1 MSFLEKKF
9 YFFNLFFALYF
20 YLICLFILLYN
31 TVLVLPYIDMNLPQ
45 VYIVKDYLYLLSL
58 SSIFAFSH
66 EPTRS
71 FIFTT
76 VSNRLLP
83 NLAMASKVFIPITD
97 THIDVSATLTHFD
110 CFSFRYF
117 FKKLALCRADI
128 KFLPTSWL
136 ILRTFAVLFSS
147 FILKI

>member
-1 MSFLEKKF
+1 MKETTCYNSSNC
-9 YFFNLFFALYF
+9 FNLVVVLGVYENFTQSVHDFALYF
-20 YLICLFILLYN
+20 IYLFFTDHNALFILFYFIILLYN

-83 NLAMASKVFIPITD
+83 NLAMASKLFIPITD

-117 FKKLALCRADI
+117 F
-128 KFLPTSWL
+128 
-136 ILRTFAVLFSS
+136 
-147 FILKI
+147 